1 MKQQGDFSMLNDDL
15 LKNVT
20 RELWLTYFN
29 NYLLKVGAIT
39 KRQHSKMYLLIL
51 KRTSTHEL

>member
-1 MKQQGDFSMLNDDL
+1 MSTDEIT
-15 LKNVT
+15 KNVA

-29 NYLLKVGAIT
+29 NYLLKTGAIT

-51 KRTSTHEL
+51 KRTSTLKS

>member
-1 MKQQGDFSMLNDDL
+1 MKQKGDFSMLNDDL

>member
-1 MKQQGDFSMLNDDL
+1 MPTDEI

-29 NYLLKVGAIT
+29 NYLLRVGAIT

-51 KRTSTHEL
+51 KRTSTLKS